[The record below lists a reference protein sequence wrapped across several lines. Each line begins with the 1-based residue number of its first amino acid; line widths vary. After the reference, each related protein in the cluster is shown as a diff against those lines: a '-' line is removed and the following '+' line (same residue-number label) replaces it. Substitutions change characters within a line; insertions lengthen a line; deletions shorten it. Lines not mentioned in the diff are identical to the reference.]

1 MRARVYDDEVRKWVA
16 DVGVENLG
24 KRLINSK
31 EGPPTFAQP
40 AMTLQTLLNYG
51 NMLVAEQDNV
61 KRVQLA
67 DTYLEGAALGNA
79 NEDDF
84 RRLANN
90 SGAWGVDLGFVCRGL
105 CKHDWVS
112 FHAKCGPRVGPS
124 HSYSNSATQECTMT
138 YIHDKET

>member
-1 MRARVYDDEVRKWVA
+1 MA

-79 NEDDF
+79 NDDDF

-90 SGAWGVDLGFVCRGL
+90 SGAGGGGSGYCTE
-105 CKHDWVS
+105 
-112 FHAKCGPRVGPS
+112 GPVQ
-124 HSYSNSATQECTMT
+124 A
-138 YIHDKET
+138 